1 MNEIWIDKIVGD
13 NSGVELQT
21 EFHEFLSHLTLT
33 VYAWIF
39 RFNAVGSK
47 VSVVWYCTDGFLY
60 PNVVLKLFLVWWI
73 AWAVICLWTLSYW
86 FSWWPPKD
94 TERSQVL
101 QNIRVFLYSQCER
114 FCPFGI
120 ISCLL
125 SWGEKKETSL
135 HLNIKEDQRGVL
147 YWMIQSAF
155 GALSVMHYT
164 SVQHLRALIKERV
177 LRVVI
182 LWFLGKIRSELQC
195 LVPFVTKWFV
205 ERNEEKTCSSISV
218 WFK

>member
-135 HLNIKEDQRGVL
+135 HLNIKKDQRGVPL
-147 YWMIQSAF
+147 LNDPKCIW
-155 GALSVMHYT
+155 
-164 SVQHLRALIKERV
+164 
-177 LRVVI
+177 
-182 LWFLGKIRSELQC
+182 C
-195 LVPFVTKWFV
+195 
-205 ERNEEKTCSSISV
+205 SISYYALYQCSASQGTDQGATASCGDLV
-218 WFK
+218 ISG